1 MQPLASADGI
11 VARVRKMVAHP
22 ITVFISASS
31 VNSTGREL
39 APPRIVPSRKN
50 GWNHSCTGRLASCAN
65 AMRHW
70 RFSVL
75 NPWFAITFH
84 AARLGFEAQNAAAFR
99 FLRLVGNAS
108 RTEADE
114 IISDTIA
121 PPLDSPPAAIKVA
134 PKGRRS
140 ISKSKV
146 YKKTSARKQAAQK
159 NTKRFPAALD
169 AACAIPRKAI

>member
-1 MQPLASADGI
+1 MRERNASLE
-11 VARVRKMVAHP
+11 VQRVKPVVCYH
-22 ITVFISASS
+22 
-31 VNSTGREL
+31 L
-39 APPRIVPSRKN
+39 SR
-50 GWNHSCTGRLASCAN
+50 
-65 AMRHW
+65 
-70 RFSVL
+70 
-75 NPWFAITFH
+75 
-84 AARLGFEAQNAAAFR
+84 ARLGFETQNAAAFR

-121 PPLDSPPAAIKVA
+121 PPRDSTTAAIKVA

-159 NTKRFPAALD
+159 TLSAFLRLSTPLALYRERPSD
-169 AACAIPRKAI
+169 GGLSLPIARNGQGRYPPNLGLYGFTA